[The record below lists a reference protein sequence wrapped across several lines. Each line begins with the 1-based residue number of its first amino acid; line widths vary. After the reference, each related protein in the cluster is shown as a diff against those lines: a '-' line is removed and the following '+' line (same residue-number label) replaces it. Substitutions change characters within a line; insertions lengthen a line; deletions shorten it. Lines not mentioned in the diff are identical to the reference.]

1 MHKELWN
8 PKENGRLLE
17 EYKELYITYDIQ
29 DQRRRTFIQYG
40 RDEATITEE
49 NMQSL
54 EQHGKLRQT

>member
-29 DQRRRTFIQYG
+29 D
-40 RDEATITEE
+40 
-49 NMQSL
+49 
-54 EQHGKLRQT
+54 